1 MIKKRVVIV
10 FLISTIANSCFMT
23 SEPKGGGFSY
33 TYSKSSNMA
42 KELGTFIN
50 HYDML
55 APFEYEDSI
64 FSIKLVFN
72 DVFSET
78 TYLSRHEI
86 VAEYDSCGIPF
97 FVQQIVGKI
106 DTTRSEV
113 FFLQDSNY
121 NKERIY
127 KKFEAHGANFKY
139 FRVKCEQNIGGG
151 GIFQGGL
158 LVCKEPILE
167 MPSPHYIGCIG
178 LQDTVKIIVEAT
190 YLYKELCGID
200 DSKEIL
206 FGKMVFVKRKDS
218 VQNEILEKKVNK
230 KRKKLPI
237 IY

>member
-1 MIKKRVVIV
+1 MMQKRIIMV
-10 FLISTIANSCFMT
+10 FLISTIANSYFM
-23 SEPKGGGFSY
+23 SCDRKGGGFSY

-64 FSIKLVFN
+64 FSIKLAFN

-86 VAEYDSCGIPF
+86 VAKYDSCGIPF

-113 FFLQDSNY
+113 FFWQDSNY
-121 NKERIY
+121 NKERTY
-127 KKFEAHGANFKY
+127 EKFETHGATFKY
-139 FRVKCEQNIGGG
+139 FRVKCEQYIGAG
-151 GIFQGGL
+151 GIFPAGL

-178 LQDTVKIIVEAT
+178 LQDTVRIIVEAT

-218 VQNEILEKKVNK
+218 VRNEILEKKVNK